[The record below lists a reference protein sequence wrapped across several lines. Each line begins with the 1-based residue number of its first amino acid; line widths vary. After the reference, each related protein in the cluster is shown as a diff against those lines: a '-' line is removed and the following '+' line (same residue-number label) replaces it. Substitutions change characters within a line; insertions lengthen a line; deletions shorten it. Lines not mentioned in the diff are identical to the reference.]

1 MAKGIVMHVNQADAG
16 AGRKAEDGRDVFL
29 LIGRAIDEAAESI
42 VAQGMSMSI
51 WIDPALR
58 RPREIDATHLADTV
72 KRLTAVALSGAHART
87 ISIRAEPE
95 ADIVRVS
102 ASAGQGRT
110 WAVTLNA
117 PPSRPKVLV
126 IDDDPAARVELA
138 AAMEAAGYA
147 CKTVTGAEAAVH
159 ALFAGGPWAAV
170 LIELYLESGDALELA
185 GLADG
190 PVFAMSARDRT
201 VSGWAL
207 REAGFHGCF
216 AKPVPMARFRAALAA

>member
-1 MAKGIVMHVNQADAG
+1 MAAEAVMSASQAEPGLARKADA
-16 AGRKAEDGRDVFL
+16 GRDVFL
-29 LIGRAIDEAAESI
+29 LIGRAIDQAAESVI
-42 VAQGMSMSI
+42 AQGMSMSI
-51 WIDPALR
+51 WIDPALH
-58 RPREIDATHLADTV
+58 RPREVDAAHLSDTV
-72 KRLTAVALSGAHART
+72 KRLTAVALSGAVARQ

-95 ADIVRVS
+95 DAVVRVS
-102 ASAGQGRT
+102 ASAGADRT
-110 WAVTLNA
+110 WAVTVNA

-126 IDDDPAARVELA
+126 IDDDPTARLELA
-138 AAMEAAGYA
+138 AAMHDAGFA
-147 CKTVTGAEAAVH
+147 CKAVTGAEAAVH

-185 GLADG
+185 GLAEG

-216 AKPVPMARFRAALAA
+216 AKPVPIAKLKAALAA